1 MQQRH
6 ELSRLFGDMTGSAYA
21 ALKADI
27 AQHGLTDPGVHTYE
41 DKVLDGWHR
50 YRAAQELGIADAVQ
64 LIPYTGENPI
74 AYVMSKNLHRR
85 QLSASQRAAIVVTA
99 AAWAERGRPATKK
112 SDLSPIT
119 DGRNSP
125 RDQHPQASLEGG

>member
-6 ELSRLFGDMTGSAYA
+6 ELSRLFGDMADSASA

-41 DKVLDGWHR
+41 DKVLDGWPR

-74 AYVMSKNLHRR
+74 DYVMSKNLHRR
-85 QLSASQRAAIVVTA
+85 QRSASQRTAIVVAA
-99 AAWAERGRPATKK
+99 AAWAERGHPAAKQ
-112 SDLSPIT
+112 SD
-119 DGRNSP
+119 
-125 RDQHPQASLEGG
+125 

>member
-6 ELSRLFGDMTGSAYA
+6 ELSRLFGDMADSASA

-50 YRAAQELGIADAVQ
+50 YRAAQESVS
-64 LIPYTGENPI
+64 PTRCNSSPT
-74 AYVMSKNLHRR
+74 
-85 QLSASQRAAIVVTA
+85 RART
-99 AAWAERGRPATKK
+99 RLT
-112 SDLSPIT
+112 T
-119 DGRNSP
+119 
-125 RDQHPQASLEGG
+125 